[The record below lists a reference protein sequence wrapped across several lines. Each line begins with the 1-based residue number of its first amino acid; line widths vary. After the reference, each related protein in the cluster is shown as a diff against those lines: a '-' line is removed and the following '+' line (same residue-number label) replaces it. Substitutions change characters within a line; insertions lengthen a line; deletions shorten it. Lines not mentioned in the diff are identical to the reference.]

1 MASYWYGGRLP
12 SGFTATSSRGWRGV
26 LCAGTTDRSGA
37 KFMCSLLDRLSTS
50 RPFVIAS
57 SRQHLETRWA
67 AEGDTGSGCRM
78 IKKDRRQRSSSIM
91 TGRRTDTI

>member
-37 KFMCSLLDRLSTS
+37 KFICSLLDRL
-50 RPFVIAS
+50 
-57 SRQHLETRWA
+57 
-67 AEGDTGSGCRM
+67 
-78 IKKDRRQRSSSIM
+78 
-91 TGRRTDTI
+91 